1 GSFVAQMSN
10 INPQSRQL
18 NPLFHPLMAAPPI
31 PQTTFQGP
39 TTAIPFRPVYPRE
52 STPQQSVSGN
62 SYQPLLA
69 SSYQPPPN
77 PSHSSAAVFYA
88 AHHTPTAIPQQKN
101 TQTEIVTLSPTPSP
115 LLPSR
120 AVSMQPAHDETKPD
134 NLVTKESKKAFWTA
148 PGMSTLVD
156 WLTDY
161 ENHKRLNNPRPVSGS
176 KPIDLQRE
184 IAVHV
189 NALNGTEWD
198 EGHVKSKIQ
207 YARKKYQDAKTLA
220 NSTGEG
226 DTDKTTLRKRMLE
239 LCPDYDRFHA
249 VYSGTLT
256 DDPPPPVQSSRYA
269 KGHAFDSDTNSDS
282 TDSEVEA
289 SGSSNT
295 ENLTGNTSKS
305 ELATRSSS
313 LRKAIDDLRE
323 RSVSVPIQG
332 GTFGEDNISIG
343 RREEAVRRREDNVS
357 SREAVA
363 KREEAITMRE
373 NNFMEFMQYERE
385 LLKDRIASFE
395 REREKV
401 HESFEREKAV
411 LERNKEM
418 AVASLN
424 RDKDRFDEQLKAF
437 NKEKEA

>member
-1 GSFVAQMSN
+1 
-10 INPQSRQL
+10 
-18 NPLFHPLMAAPPI
+18 
-31 PQTTFQGP
+31 
-39 TTAIPFRPVYPRE
+39 
-52 STPQQSVSGN
+52 
-62 SYQPLLA
+62 
-69 SSYQPPPN
+69 
-77 PSHSSAAVFYA
+77 
-88 AHHTPTAIPQQKN
+88 
-101 TQTEIVTLSPTPSP
+101 
-115 LLPSR
+115 
-120 AVSMQPAHDETKPD
+120 
-134 NLVTKESKKAFWTA
+134 
-148 PGMSTLVD
+148 MSTLVD

-295 ENLTGNTSKS
+295 ENLTGNTSKRS
-305 ELATRSSS
+305 CATGVSRSRKAKKTRLQHEVNSSS